1 MRQFIQLMLVE
12 FREFFREP
20 GVLFWAFA
28 FPILMA
34 WGLGVAFNNQGEQI
48 RHVALVQSHA
58 GNTMNSFLGKNGIDT
73 PKKLGNDK
81 LGYTNYHFKKAT
93 WEEAIRMI
101 KRGEAS
107 VIMEENGDS
116 IVYHFDPKNA
126 EAQSAYMQLSRA
138 IEGRKGTAG
147 LTIYPPLSAVP
158 KNYPDEAA
166 NIQPLSAVGT
176 RYVDFLVPGL
186 LAMNIMFAAMWG
198 ISYTFIDRRSKKLL
212 RRMVATPMSRAG
224 MLFAHFT
231 ARLILSFIEAILL
244 LSFAYWYFGI
254 KIEGS
259 IPAFILLLIVSNLA
273 FFGIAIL
280 FSSRTANTQVGNGI
294 VNAVTMPMLIC
305 SGIFFSYHNF
315 PDWIIP
321 VIKLFPLTIMADTF
335 RAIFIEGIGMQEA
348 LIPITILGGLG
359 LLLFFIG
366 YRIYKWY

>member
-1 MRQFIQLMLVE
+1 MLVE

-34 WGLGVAFNNQGEQI
+34 WGLGVAFNNQGEQQ
-48 RHVALVQSHA
+48 RHVALVQNQP
-58 GNTMNSFLGKNGIDT
+58 GNVMNSFLGKAGTDSV
-73 PKKLGNDK
+73 KKLGNEK

-93 WEEAIRMI
+93 WEEAIRMV

-107 VIMEENGDS
+107 LIIEENQDS
-116 IVYHFDPKNA
+116 VIYHFDPKNA
-126 EAQSAYMQLSRA
+126 EAQSAYMQISSA
-138 IEGRKGTAG
+138 IKHGENADKSENIKT
-147 LTIYPPLSAVP
+147 LSA
-158 KNYPDEAA
+158 
-166 NIQPLSAVGT
+166 IGT

-198 ISYTFIDRRSKKLL
+198 ISYTFIERRSKKLL
-212 RRMVATPMSRAG
+212 RRMVATPMSRPG

-231 ARLILSFIEAILL
+231 ARLILSFCEAILL

-254 KIEGS
+254 KIQGS
-259 IPAFILLLIVSNLA
+259 IPAFILLLIAGNLV

-280 FSSRTANTQVGNGI
+280 FSSRTSNTQVGNGI

-321 VIKLFPLTIMADTF
+321 VIKLFPLTVMADTF
-335 RAIFIEGIGMQEA
+335 RAIFIEGIGLQEA
-348 LIPITILGGLG
+348 LMPILVLTGFG
-359 LLLFFIG
+359 LLFFFVG

>member
-1 MRQFIQLMLVE
+1 MLVE

-48 RHVALVQSHA
+48 RHVAWVEKAPGKTIENFFSDNKGA
-58 GNTMNSFLGKNGIDT
+58 LGDQDT
-73 PKKLGNDK
+73 VHKKLGNEK
-81 LGYTNYHFKKAT
+81 LGYTNYILTKT
-93 WEEAIRMI
+93 NWEQAIRMI

-107 VIMEENGDS
+107 LIILESGDS
-116 IVYHFDPKNA
+116 ITYNFDPKNA
-126 EAQSAYMQLSRA
+126 EAQSAYMQISSA
-138 IEGRKGTAG
+138 IKHGETVDKT
-147 LTIYPPLSAVP
+147 
-158 KNYPDEAA
+158 E
-166 NIQPLSAVGT
+166 NIHTLSAVGT

-348 LIPITILGGLG
+348 LIPIVILGGLG
-359 LLLFFIG
+359 FLLFFIG